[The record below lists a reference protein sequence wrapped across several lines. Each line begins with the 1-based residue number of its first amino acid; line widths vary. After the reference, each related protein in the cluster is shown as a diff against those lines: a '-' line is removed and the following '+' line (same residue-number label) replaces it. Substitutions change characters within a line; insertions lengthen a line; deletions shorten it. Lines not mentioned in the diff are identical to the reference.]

1 MLTEQ
6 EKREMLEDGK
16 NLKLRRH
23 FIEAQRRLAKKRYLR
38 SQQPSLDEFIQFLL
52 DVQAIFSP
60 FASSRKKTILLN
72 SKL

>member
-16 NLKLRRH
+16 DPKLRRH
-23 FIEAQRRLAKKRYLR
+23 FIEAQRRLAKKRHLK
-38 SQQPSLDEFIQFLL
+38 SQQPFLDEFIQFLL
-52 DVQAIFSP
+52 DVQTIFSP
-60 FASSRKKTILLN
+60 FVSSRKKTIILN

>member
-16 NLKLRRH
+16 DPGRRRH
-23 FIEAQRRLAKKRYLR
+23 FIEAQRRLVKRRALK
-38 SQQPSLDEFIQFLL
+38 SQQASLDEFIQFLL
-52 DVQAIFSP
+52 DVQTIFPS
-60 FASSRKKTILLN
+60 FVSSQKKTIILN